1 MQTKTSLA
9 DTALHHLLL
18 HVRSALHAMAQT
30 PWSPSRMTTLTL
42 NVNVFFSEAQ
52 KASENE

>member
-18 HVRSALHAMAQT
+18 HSALRSVAQT